1 MLLESLKNKKGAVI
15 MSQNELVS
23 ELRSILENLPPN
35 KLDEIL
41 SIVKAESA
49 QSGGTKS
56 PGSEHQQEV

>member
-1 MLLESLKNKKGAVI
+1 

-41 SIVKAESA
+41 SIIKAESA
-49 QSGGTKS
+49 QIGGMKS
-56 PGSEHQQEV
+56 PGPENQQEV

>member
-1 MLLESLKNKKGAVI
+1 